1 MSENVKRS
9 EKCEQARN
17 SLPEE
22 LWSVFDSFVEDYKFA
37 GTIHHGSPFVSY
49 IILAEMVKAGWRPS
63 GEPIGQWKK
72 TTQCPADKAKEMD
85 ATKAKVNAVTGNDE

>member
-1 MSENVKRS
+1 MTEDVTRS
-9 EKCEQARN
+9 EKHEQARGT
-17 SLPEE
+17 LPEE
-22 LWSVFDSFVEDYKFA
+22 LRPIFDVFVADYKFA

-72 TTQCPADKAKEMD
+72 AIE
-85 ATKAKVNAVTGNDE
+85 

>member
-1 MSENVKRS
+1 MSENEKRS
-9 EKCEQARN
+9 EKCEQARI
-17 SLPEE
+17 SLPDE
-22 LWSVFDSFVEDYKFA
+22 LRPVFDAFVDDYKFA

-72 TTQCPADKAKEMD
+72 
-85 ATKAKVNAVTGNDE
+85 AVTGGSEE

>member
-1 MSENVKRS
+1 MSDEVKRS
-9 EKCEQARN
+9 EKHEQARN

-22 LWSVFDSFVEDYKFA
+22 LRPVFDAFVDDYKFA

-63 GEPIGQWKK
+63 GEPMGEWRKSAGQK
-72 TTQCPADKAKEMD
+72 D
-85 ATKAKVNAVTGNDE
+85 

>member
-1 MSENVKRS
+1 MSEDVKRS
-9 EKCEQARN
+9 EKHEQARN

-22 LWSVFDSFVEDYKFA
+22 LRSIFDSFVEDYKFA

-72 TTQCPADKAKEMD
+72 PTE
-85 ATKAKVNAVTGNDE
+85 